1 MALCRLQADILRP
14 YNRGTRG
21 AMPARSFQR
30 RPLAARRIRE
40 VTTIHLQ
47 RGDVRARPSG
57 AAIVHDYFVQDGGAE
72 RCAVEFAR
80 LLPGARVHTS
90 FFDSDRFGDR
100 IDPRRVRPW
109 PVQRLTGPTERF
121 RALLPLYPPY
131 FQTLRIRRA
140 LVVSSSSG
148 FAHAVRTRP
157 DALHIAYVHTP
168 MRFGWDLDSYLEGS
182 SYSLPTRLGGRI
194 LRPLLQR
201 WDRRAAGR
209 PDLLIANSGTVQE
222 RIARLRGR
230 SSEIIHPP
238 VDTDEFPLSER
249 DDGFLLVASR
259 MLAYRRLD
267 LAVEA
272 ATMLGRELRVVGDG
286 PERQRLESLAGPAV
300 RFLGHVPRAEL
311 RDLMARCHAYVLPGL
326 EDFGIAP
333 VEAMAAGKPVVA
345 FRGGGA
351 TETVV
356 EGLTG
361 VFFDQPDTRSLAE
374 ALERLEAIGFHG
386 PTIRENA
393 RRFDVEVFR
402 RSWRE
407 LFEREGVD
415 PHLYS
420 AP

>member
-1 MALCRLQADILRP
+1 VSARL
-14 YNRGTRG
+14 
-21 AMPARSFQR
+21 
-30 RPLAARRIRE
+30 
-40 VTTIHLQ
+40 
-47 RGDVRARPSG
+47 SG

-80 LLPGARVHTS
+80 LLPAATVHTS
-90 FFDSDRFGDR
+90 FFDAERFGDR
-100 IDPRRVRPW
+100 IDPGRVRTW
-109 PVQRLTGPTERF
+109 PLQRLAGPTERF
-121 RALLPLYPPY
+121 RALLPFYPPY
-131 FQTLRIRRA
+131 FETLRVRRG

-148 FAHAVRTRP
+148 FAHAVRTPP
-157 DALHIAYVHTP
+157 DALHVAYVHTP
-168 MRFGWDLDSYLEGS
+168 MRFGWDLDGYFKGS
-182 SYSLPTRLGGRI
+182 SYSLPTRLGGRV

-201 WDRRAAGR
+201 WDRRAAAR

-222 RIARLRGR
+222 RIRRLWGR
-230 SSEIIHPP
+230 PSEIIHPP

-272 ATMLGRELRVVGDG
+272 ATRLGRDLVVVGEG
-286 PERQRLESLAGPAV
+286 PERRRLESLAGPTV
-300 RFLGHVPRAEL
+300 RFLGHVPRTEL
-311 RDLMARCHAYVLPGL
+311 RDLMALCHAYVLPGL

-345 FRGGGA
+345 FHGGGA

-356 EGLTG
+356 EGVTG
-361 VFFDQPDTRSLAE
+361 VFFDHPDARSLAE
-374 ALERLEAIGFHG
+374 AINALDSINFDGAA
-386 PTIRENA
+386 IRENA

-402 RSWRE
+402 AKWRA
-407 LFEREGVD
+407 LLQREGVD
-415 PHLYS
+415 PLLYS